1 MPGRDLGPYALDPR
15 YRIDPNAAVPPG
27 SDVISELALL
37 SFDDRYVQAVAQAN
51 ADYDAKY
58 NQSVED
64 AAAIDTSP
72 QWGDAYDQGQAR
84 TIWDTFGID
93 YVPPG
98 QDRIST
104 DSKWGDAYV
113 PPQDPSP
120 PDVQFGD
127 ISIEPSQPPDVQFGD
142 ISVAPAPIAGPPN
155 SPRPIAGPPYTPSR
169 ASQGAAPST
178 PAPGDGRSGVASFLP
193 PHLAGKFLAGGAP
206 LQPSGASPAASVGGV
221 AQLQGSG
228 INAFLPQS
236 VLSQM
241 GVGGGQSQSAE
252 GAALRQSNDLANP
265 GQFGSPSLI
274 GGDPTGLLPG
284 TAKTARQ
291 ASLQQAAQGEQ
302 QIQALGNQ
310 VTAQANAQFAQ
321 EDAATAATEASVAK
335 ENEALQQR
343 AKDRAAAINTANVAI
358 AAKEARA
365 DDIANREPD
374 PGRLWDSMAGW
385 KQATFALSMVANA
398 LANSRDTN
406 HVNAVTQQ
414 LMGMVKDD
422 VSSQRMRQEKQL
434 ARAKENIATA
444 KDAKV
449 EKLAEVSDAYTDT
462 MTRLAALDRVAQA
475 KAKTAGRGSQLEGAY
490 QGLRAKLWEQRQVIT
505 AQEHTRLAGAETQ
518 ARAHA
523 QQTRMAKLEAEASF
537 NNALAKAQGEA
548 AKLQAEQGKDLRYV
562 PSGSGLR
569 LNTGKD
575 ANGNPVYADPAK
587 AQLHKDYVKDASE
600 LGANATSLYNDLGEF
615 QKLISDKSNLDAL
628 LKGDAVIN
636 GKMTLLAR
644 KIATNPGFNKGAT
657 TDADTRN
664 GATVFTGLAN
674 DPNFLSTLTNLP
686 DRMDMMKKA
695 TTSFRASIPRT
706 TNDALKAFPLPEGGN
721 VEWVPPPEVLEPA
734 QEDKYLLPG
743 ERDTRTNQS
752 INADAGIQGSIPAST
767 RLLPMEPEQI
777 RTVESA
783 ASQAEGMT
791 AQRHMALV
799 TSKLRQ
805 DTEKAIEKLPPGP
818 GLEQAKA
825 ILLKRE
831 RDASLRYARA
841 NEGKL
846 DELRKK
852 EDEVA
857 RGLVV
862 KSLGGKK
869 GILEQ
874 TERQQ
879 RLGLTT
885 QGLDIPEPSTADVK
899 EQMRAAGFT
908 VGKLSPEDIAL
919 MKRKAVEMAK
929 NPGANWKP

>member
-27 SDVISELALL
+27 SDSISELAPL
-37 SFDDRYVQAVAQAN
+37 SFEDSYAQAVAQAN

-58 NQSVED
+58 NQAVADS
-64 AAAIDTSP
+64 AAIDTSP
-72 QWGDAYDQGQAR
+72 QWGDAYDQNKAR
-84 TIWDTFGID
+84 TVWDTFGID
-93 YVPPG
+93 YIPPG

-104 DSKWGDAYV
+104 DPKWGDGYS
-113 PPQDPSP
+113 PDPS

-127 ISIEPSQPPDVQFGD
+127 ISIEPAPPDVQFGD
-142 ISVAPAPIAGPPN
+142 ISIAPAPVAGPRNVPP
-155 SPRPIAGPPYTPSR
+155 PR
-169 ASQGAAPST
+169 QGAVPT
-178 PAPGDGRSGVASFLP
+178 PQIPGDGRSGLASFLP
-193 PHLAGKFLAGGAP
+193 PNMLAQ
-206 LQPSGASPAASVGGV
+206 LQAGGV
-221 AQLQGSG
+221 ASPRGAGTAQQGS
-228 INAFLPQS
+228 INDFLPQS

-241 GVGGGQSQSAE
+241 GVASVGGPPPSAAPQGQAT
-252 GAALRQSNDLANP
+252 P
-265 GQFGSPSLI
+265 GQFGTPSLI

-422 VSSQRMRQEKQL
+422 VASQRARQEKQL
-434 ARAKENIATA
+434 ARAKENIASA
-444 KDAKV
+444 KDDKT
-449 EKLAEVSDAYTDT
+449 EKLAAVNDTYTDT

-475 KAKTAGRGSQLEGAY
+475 KAKTAGRGSQLEAAY
-490 QGLRAKLWEQRQVIT
+490 QGLRGELWKQRQTIT
-505 AQEHTRLAGAETQ
+505 AQEHDRLASAETQ

-523 QQTRMAKLEAEASF
+523 QQTRMAKLEAQASF
-537 NNALAKAQGEA
+537 NNTLAKAQGDA
-548 AKLQAEQGKDLRYV
+548 AKLQAEQAKDLRYV

-862 KSLGGKK
+862 KSLGGKR

>member
-1 MPGRDLGPYALDPR
+1 MPGRDLGPYGLDPR
-15 YRIDPNAAVPPG
+15 YRVDAGPAVPPG
-27 SDVISELALL
+27 QDAISELTPL
-37 SFDDRYVQAVAQAN
+37 SFDDRYAQAVAQAN

-58 NQSVED
+58 AAAVD
-64 AAAIDTSP
+64 AAPPPATADGSSDSV
-72 QWGDAYDQGQAR
+72 WSR
-84 TIWDTFGID
+84 FGID
-93 YVPPG
+93 YVQPG
-98 QDRIST
+98 QERIDT
-104 DSKWGDAYV
+104 GPEWGDSYSAQQ
-113 PPQDPSP
+113 PE
-120 PDVQFGD
+120 VQFGD
-127 ISIEPSQPPDVQFGD
+127 ISIEP
-142 ISVAPAPIAGPPN
+142 APIAGPPN
-155 SPRPIAGPPYTPSR
+155 AQRPRPG
-169 ASQGAAPST
+169 QAPT
-178 PAPGDGRSGVASFLP
+178 TQIPGDDRSGLASFLP
-193 PHLAGKFLAGGAP
+193 PNML
-206 LQPSGASPAASVGGV
+206 
-221 AQLQGSG
+221 AQLQAGGVNAPGTGAGVAPPPQQGS

-241 GVGGGQSQSAE
+241 GVSSAGGPPPSAAPQGQAT
-252 GAALRQSNDLANP
+252 P
-265 GQFGSPSLI
+265 GQFGAPSLI
-274 GGDPTGLLPG
+274 GGDPEGLLPG

-321 EDAATAATEASVAK
+321 EDAATASTEASVVK
-335 ENEALQQR
+335 ENEALAQR
-343 AKDRAAAINTANVAI
+343 AKDRAEAIRTANVAI

-365 DDIANREPD
+365 DDLANREPD
-374 PGRLWDSMAGW
+374 PSRLWNGMEGW
-385 KQATFALSMVANA
+385 RKATFGLSMLANA

-406 HVNAVTQQ
+406 HTNAITAQ

-422 VSSQRMRQEKQL
+422 VAMQQATNDRLRQ
-434 ARAKENIATA
+434 RAKDGIATA
-444 KDAKV
+444 KEQK
-449 EKLAEVSDAYTDT
+449 AEAVTAVNDTYTDT
-462 MTRLAALDRVAQA
+462 LTRLAALDRVAKA
-475 KAKTAGRGSQLEGAY
+475 KAKQAGRGSQLEGAY

-523 QQTRMAKLEAEASF
+523 QQTRMAKIEAEASL
-537 NNALAKAQGEA
+537 AATIAKAQGEA

-575 ANGNPVYADPAK
+575 ANGNPVYVDPAK

-664 GATVFTGLAN
+664 GATVFTGLAG

-686 DRMDMMKKA
+686 DRMEMMKKA

-752 INADAGIQGSIPAST
+752 INADAGIQGNVPAAT
-767 RLLPMEPEQI
+767 RLLPMDPEQI